1 MSGYENTIKWKEQ
14 KEELRRLRDF
24 ALAFQDKPEL
34 SEEIH
39 NFHRDAL
46 KIVVETCGKNSHEM
60 MIIQTILEKLRRF
73 RQFVNRARDQVEREL
88 EYEVSIVQNSD
99 KYSERLFSEA
109 AELFQSIFD
118 RTCISRL

>member
-1 MSGYENTIKWKEQ
+1 MSGYENTIIWKEQ

-46 KIVVETCGKNSHEM
+46 KIVIETCGKNSHEM
-60 MIIQTILEKLRRF
+60 MIIQTILEKLRMF
-73 RQFVNRARDQVEREL
+73 GQFVDRARDQVEREL
-88 EYEVSIVQNSD
+88 EYEVPIVQNND
-99 KYSERLFSEA
+99 KYSDRLLASAPYPPCAPPGFALTS
-109 AELFQSIFD
+109 
-118 RTCISRL
+118 